1 MMQVMAASQVKDYEF
16 PGCTVFIIAPQ
27 ANISGAVA
35 VGLADPATGRQLTG
49 REPSRMASMTKTY
62 TAAAILRLMEMGKL
76 DLSGTISQYLTQES
90 LQLLHSGGYP
100 SDEITIRQLLQHT
113 SGLPDF
119 ADDAFKQRLMEDPE
133 HQWTRLEQLQWAM
146 DHCKPIGA
154 PGEVFSYSDTGYIL
168 LGEIIEQVSGLE
180 QAPAYRTLLSFD
192 RLGLRHTWFETLE
205 PAPTDLPARAHQ
217 FIGEMD
223 ATELHPSFDLFGGGG
238 LLSTV
243 RDEATF
249 LRALMTGDVFDR
261 ADTLPTMLSIPT
273 TNLQPANGVGA
284 GYAMGIYSVV
294 VDGQTCWGHTGF
306 WGTGFFH
313 CQSEDV
319 TVATDRY
326 QSVDPA
332 TGYDSLVI
340 LKTALHMNQLAHH
353 PATQSN
359 TESSETR
366 DL

>member
-1 MMQVMAASQVKDYEF
+1 MSLSMMHDVAADQVKAFGF
-16 PGCTVFIIAPQ
+16 PGCTVFVIAYE
-27 ANISGAVA
+27 ANISDAVA
-35 VGLADPATGRQLTG
+35 VGLADPDTNRQLTG

-62 TAAAILRLMEMGKL
+62 TAAAILRLVETGKL
-76 DLSGTISQYLTQES
+76 DLSDTIARHLTQDS
-90 LQLLHSGGYP
+90 LHLLHSGGYR
-100 SDEITIRQLLQHT
+100 SDEITVRQLLQHT

-119 ADDAFKQRLMEDPE
+119 ADDGFKQRLMEDPQ

-146 DHCKPIGA
+146 DHCKPVGA

-168 LGEIIEQVSGLE
+168 LGEIIEQASGLE
-180 QAPAYRTLLSFD
+180 QATAYRTLLSFD
-192 RLGLRHTWFETLE
+192 RLGLQHTWFETLE

-249 LRALMTGDVFDR
+249 LRALMTGEVFEGK
-261 ADTLPTMLSIPT
+261 DTLHTMLSIPT
-273 TNLQPANGVGA
+273 SNLQPANGVGA

-332 TGYDSLVI
+332 TGYDSTEI
-340 LKTALHMNQLAHH
+340 LKTALRMNQLANH
-353 PATQSN
+353 PAPQSN
-359 TESSETR
+359 TES
-366 DL
+366 